1 MDLNSSL
8 RVYGLQEA
16 IRKNVERN
24 KWKQQLASKNKMR
37 RNITRTGTIDKEI
50 VSSVDGVK
58 IKDIIVGDKVLKTM
72 EVNRDPALSCD

>member
-1 MDLNSSL
+1 
-8 RVYGLQEA
+8 
-16 IRKNVERN
+16 
-24 KWKQQLASKNKMR
+24 MR